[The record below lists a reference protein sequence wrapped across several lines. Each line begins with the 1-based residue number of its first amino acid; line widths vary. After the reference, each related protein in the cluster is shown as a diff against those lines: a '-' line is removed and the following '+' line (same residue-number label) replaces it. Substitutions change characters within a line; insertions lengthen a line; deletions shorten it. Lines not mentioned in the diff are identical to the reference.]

1 VFFHL
6 KFYKKLYDI
15 SDEKVWNILPV
26 SICIFVIEMLQICF
40 FFFNMKRLITL
51 YHFDFLLVYIPIDPK
66 KFIPVLME
74 YLR

>member
-1 VFFHL
+1 
-6 KFYKKLYDI
+6 
-15 SDEKVWNILPV
+15 
-26 SICIFVIEMLQICF
+26 
-40 FFFNMKRLITL
+40 MKRLITL